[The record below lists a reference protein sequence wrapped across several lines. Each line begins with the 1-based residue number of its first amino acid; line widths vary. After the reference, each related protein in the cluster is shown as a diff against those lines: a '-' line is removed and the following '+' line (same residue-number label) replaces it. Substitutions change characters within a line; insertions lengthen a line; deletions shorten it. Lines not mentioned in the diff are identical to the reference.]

1 MEPVKIAL
9 ASEIDF
15 LTQAKRDELL
25 EKQKRYVAE
34 FTVEKAMQKNVEE
47 PVEEYAEPHKVE

>member
-34 FTVEKAMQKNVEE
+34 FTVEKAM
-47 PVEEYAEPHKVE
+47 